1 VTDDPAERAPPRS
14 FAFGPFVLIPEQ
26 QLLLNFGT
34 PVRMGGRALDILT
47 VLVSRAGELV
57 SKRELVSRVWQNTV
71 VEDSNLK
78 VNMATLRRALG
89 EEPDAPQFIATVVG
103 RGYRFVAPVRP
114 AELPSAQTAAPG
126 ARDHNLPPVTTRI
139 VGRANTINTI
149 RQALGKSRLVSIVG
163 PGGIGKTT
171 VALAVA
177 EQVGEE
183 EDVSTTFVDLA
194 RVASEEFVPASL
206 LAALG
211 INSGGDD
218 SLQAIASIL
227 AKRKALLVFDTCEHV
242 PNAVAAICR
251 IVLEKTENVRVL
263 ATSRQVLHV
272 RGEHVEWLDPLE
284 VPPFNEAITAPE
296 LLRFAAPQLL
306 AERALEKTGHRLQD
320 SEAYA
325 VAEICRRLDGSP
337 LAIELVSSRFAGRSA
352 GVVLKE
358 LDDRFRALRR
368 YSTGAP
374 LRQQTMLS
382 TLEWSYALLT
392 GNEATVLR
400 SLSIFAGSFDTD
412 AAFGVVAPL
421 GLPTVDTFS
430 AISGLQA
437 KSMLNLDR
445 QSGELRYRLL
455 DTTRA
460 FASSLL
466 EDDPSELACVS
477 EGHARLQLATLTRAG
492 AGAGARHAQ
501 ASSRELREKYGRQI
515 DDLRRALDWALHR
528 AGDPMLGIELVAAGL
543 PLWHELSLGE
553 ESRRNCERAMVEFD
567 RVDCTDA
574 TLKLKLAIG
583 LGSAH
588 NTQSGADIEKTIK
601 VLKTAAQLA
610 RETGNARAE
619 YRVLSALA
627 TYQLLPDH
635 QTQVPATLLAMREAA
650 IRTKDR
656 SAVWEQELRL
666 AEWESLTCQI
676 LQGIDRLKRLRAEMR
691 DGADET
697 PTRFYEAYQRTKVDV
712 HLAALLWLAG
722 CPGEATLL
730 AEEAAIAAIAIPHGS
745 TLAYCLAHVI
755 IWTMNESHLYERA
768 RFYADLLKST
778 VYRHGMAAWIPIAN
792 CYCESIT
799 ALSGAGSNPDALR
812 AAFDELRNGMMHLG
826 HHSYHATLIKAM
838 IAIGQTDDAARSVDV
853 VLRAGAQRW
862 LLPEFLRLR
871 ASTERSYGRI
881 KDAKA
886 SLMEAV
892 HIAGENECLAWKLR
906 STLDLATLLKD
917 EGHPAEARRCLA
929 PVYAAF
935 GSGDATADL
944 RQARDLL
951 AALGATPSPVTS

>member
-1 VTDDPAERAPPRS
+1 MTDEPSERAPPRS

-26 QLLLNFGT
+26 QLLLNLGT
-34 PVRMGGRALDILT
+34 PVRVGGRALDILM

-57 SKRELVSRVWQNTV
+57 SKRELLSLVWQNTV

-103 RGYRFVAPVRP
+103 RGYRFIAPVRP
-114 AELPSAQTAAPG
+114 AELPSAQAAAPR
-126 ARDHNLPPVTTRI
+126 ARDHSLPSTTARI
-139 VGRANTINTI
+139 VGRVDVIKRI

-177 EQVGEE
+177 EHIGDE
-183 EDVSTTFVDLA
+183 EDIAPTFVDLA
-194 RVASEEFVPASL
+194 RVASEEFVSASL

-227 AKRKALLVFDTCEHV
+227 AKRRALLVFDTCEHV
-242 PNAVAAICR
+242 PSSVAAICKV
-251 IVLEKTENVRVL
+251 VLEKTEHVRVL

-284 VPPFNEAITAPE
+284 VPPFNEAVTASE
-296 LLRFAAPQLL
+296 VLRFSAPQLL

-320 SEAYA
+320 SEACA

-337 LAIELVSSRFAGRSA
+337 LAIELVAFRFAGRSA
-352 GVVLKE
+352 DAVLKE
-358 LDDRFRALRR
+358 LDDRFRTLRR
-368 YSTGAP
+368 YSTSAP

-392 GNEATVLR
+392 GIEATVLR

-421 GLPTVDTFS
+421 GLPMVDTFS

-437 KSMLNLDR
+437 KSMLSLDQR
-445 QSGELRYRLL
+445 SGELRYRLL

-460 FASSLL
+460 FASNLL
-466 EDDPSELACVS
+466 DDDPSELASVS
-477 EGHARLQLATLTRAG
+477 ESHARLQLATLTRAS
-492 AGAGARHAQ
+492 ASHA
-501 ASSRELREKYGRQI
+501 STSPRGLRKPLGSLV
-515 DDLRRALDWALHR
+515 DDLRKALDWALYR
-528 AGDPMLGIELVAAGL
+528 AGKPMLGIELVAAGL

-553 ESRRNCERAMVEFD
+553 ESRRNCERAIIEFD
-567 RVDCTDA
+567 RIGCTDTA
-574 TLKLKLAIG
+574 LKLKLTIG

-588 NTQSGADIEKTIK
+588 STQSDANLERTIK
-601 VLKTAAQLA
+601 VLKTAVQLA

-627 TYQLLPDH
+627 TYQVLPDY
-635 QTQVPATLLAMREAA
+635 QSQVPATLLAMREAA

-656 SAVWEQELRL
+656 SALWEQELRV
-666 AEWESLTCQI
+666 AEWNSLSCQI
-676 LQGIDRLKRLRAEMR
+676 HQGIERLKKLRAEMR
-691 DGADET
+691 TGSDDARAD
-697 PTRFYEAYQRTKVDV
+697 FHEAYQRTKVDV
-712 HLAALLWLAG
+712 HLASLLWLAG
-722 CPGEATLL
+722 YPGEATLL
-730 AEEAAIAAIAIPHGS
+730 AEEAASAAMTIPHGS
-745 TLAYCLAHVI
+745 TLAYCLAHGI
-755 IWTMNESHLYERA
+755 IWTMNESHLYEEA

-792 CYCESIT
+792 CYCEAIT
-799 ALSGAGSNPDALR
+799 ALSGSGSNPEALR

-838 IAIGQTDDAARSVDV
+838 IAIGQIDDAARSVDV
-853 VLRAGAQRW
+853 VMRAGAQRW

-871 ASTERSYGRI
+871 ASTERAYGRTG
-881 KDAKA
+881 DAKA

-892 HIAGENECLAWKLR
+892 RVAGENECLGWKLR
-906 STLDLATLLKD
+906 SALDLATLLND
-917 EGHPAEARRCLA
+917 EGRPGEARRWLA

-935 GSGDATADL
+935 GAGDSTADL
-944 RQARDLL
+944 RQSRNLL
-951 AALGATPSPVTS
+951 AALDQMPSHKQ